1 MRFIIVVLLLSIFV
15 APVIAAQ
22 QISVAH
28 GDRLDYQL
36 QGAPTMADEYRLW
49 LFTPHDILVKSSQMA
64 SGSDY
69 WISLSNIDIADLP
82 KGKYQIYSQFKGNNG
97 MYDVSYSNSVIQTI
111 YKNVPDVS
119 LLTVSPDAYQMKFE
133 GVIGNSIIDDVF
145 IQNEIVIEDP
155 DNKVVNMYTRSNGN
169 LHIDIFTNL
178 AIGDSITAIVD
189 EETYK
194 GTEYEPMMSCQT
206 VVTGQLDA
214 THKFSLEFNAS
225 IASQLPSGK
234 SHFITIHYLEDG
246 VTIIPFTRYTE
257 MVAPTPTPETR
268 YYFAFNGEEMGYS
281 VNTTRPYEPVTPA
294 PTPTPGPVSV
304 LAQVHLDDRTIVQ
317 RGDIYVGE
325 KNLDI
330 WGALGWQDVN
340 TENYDFRVSYCDG
353 DDSVVTIT
361 NPHHFYVDPDIF
373 GDKLGAW
380 CQYSSAISEDH
391 PVVAFFVKNPKY
403 ANLTTVTPEMTEE
416 VITITPEPTETVT
429 QDVTETV
436 ATPVPTAPV
445 ETPETLVMPLYPL
458 VALAGVGIAIV
469 AARRK

>member
-1 MRFIIVVLLLSIFV
+1 MRFIVVVLLLSILI

-22 QISVAH
+22 QIPVAH
-28 GDRLDYQL
+28 GDRLEYQL
-36 QGAPTMADEYRLW
+36 QDSPNMANEYRLW
-49 LFTPHDILVKSSQMA
+49 LFTPHGILVKLSQRA

-82 KGKYQIYSQFKGNNG
+82 NGKYQIYSQFKGNNG
-97 MYDVSYSNSVIQTI
+97 MYDVSYSNLEIQTI
-111 YKNVPDVS
+111 YKDVPDVS
-119 LLTVSPDAYQMKFE
+119 LLAVSPDAYQMKFE
-133 GVIGNSIIDDVF
+133 GIIGNPIIDDVF

-169 LHIDIFTNL
+169 LHIDVFTNL
-178 AIGDSITAIVD
+178 AIGDSIAAIID

-194 GTEYEPMMSCQT
+194 GTEYEPMMSCRT
-206 VVTGQLDA
+206 FVTGQLDA

-225 IASQLPSGK
+225 VASQLPSGK

-246 VTIIPFTRYTE
+246 ITTIPFTRYTE

-304 LAQVHLDDRTIVQ
+304 LAQVHLDDRTIMQ
-317 RGDIYVGE
+317 RGNVYVGE
-325 KNLDI
+325 KNLDV

-373 GDKLGAW
+373 KDKLGAW

-391 PVVAFFVKNPKY
+391 PVVAFFVKNPEY
-403 ANLTTVTPEMTEE
+403 ANLTTVTPEITEE
-416 VITITPEPTETVT
+416 VITITPEPTETISNA
-429 QDVTETV
+429 TETV

-445 ETPETLVMPLYPL
+445 ETPETLVMPLYPW
-458 VALAGVGIAIV
+458 VALAGVVIAVI
-469 AARRK
+469 ATRKK

>member
-1 MRFIIVVLLLSIFV
+1 MRFIITILLLSLLI
-15 APVIAAQ
+15 APVLAAQ
-22 QISVAH
+22 QIPVAR

-36 QGAPTMADEYRLW
+36 QGAPNAATEYRLW
-49 LFTPHDILVKSSQMA
+49 LFTPHDLLVKSSQRA

-69 WISLSNIDIADLP
+69 WISLSNIDIANLP
-82 KGKYQIYSQFKGNNG
+82 NGKYQIYSQFKGNNG
-97 MYDVSYSNSVIQTI
+97 MYDVSYGNMAIRTI
-111 YKNVPDVS
+111 YKDVPDVS
-119 LLTVSPDAYQMKFE
+119 LLTVSPDAYQLKFE
-133 GVIGNSIIDDVF
+133 GVISNPIIDDVF

-155 DNKVVNMYTRSNGN
+155 NNKVVNMYTRSNGN

-178 AIGDSITAIVD
+178 AIGDSIAAIID
-189 EETYK
+189 EEVYK
-194 GTEYEPMMSCQT
+194 GTEYEPMMSCRT
-206 VVTGQLDA
+206 YVTGQMDT

-225 IASQLPSGK
+225 VASQLPSSK

-246 VTIIPFTRYTE
+246 VTTIPFTRYTE
-257 MVAPTPTPETR
+257 MVPPTPTPEIR
-268 YYFAFNGEEMGYS
+268 YYFAFNGEVMGYS
-281 VNTTRPYEPVTPA
+281 VNTTRPYEPVTTL

-304 LAQVHLDDRTIVQ
+304 LAQTHLDDRTIVQ

-340 TENYDFRVSYCDG
+340 TENYDFRISYCDG

-361 NPHHFYVDPDIF
+361 NPHHFYVDPAIF

-391 PVVAFFVKNPKY
+391 PVVAFFVKNPEY
-403 ANLTTVTPEMTEE
+403 VNLTTVMPEMTEE
-416 VITITPEPTETVT
+416 EIIITPEPTTNMASNI
-429 QDVTETV
+429 TETV

-445 ETPETLVMPLYPL
+445 ETPETLVMPLYPW
-458 VALAGVGIAIV
+458 VALAGIGIAVV
-469 AARRK
+469 AMRKK